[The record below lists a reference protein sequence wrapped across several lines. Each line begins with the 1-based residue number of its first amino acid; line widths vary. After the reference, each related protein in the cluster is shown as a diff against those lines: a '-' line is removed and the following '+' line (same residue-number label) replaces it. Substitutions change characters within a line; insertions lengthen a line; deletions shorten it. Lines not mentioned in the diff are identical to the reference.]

1 MSLKF
6 FKTSLFCF
14 AFWGVLLGLNPAG
27 TSRAKAT
34 IAGDIPKQPEHSF
47 VYDEN
52 RLLTA
57 QDAAYFNTLS
67 EELFQK
73 TGIRMAV
80 AFLDDMGYRES
91 RNFAADI
98 GAAWEIG
105 GPGDNGIL
113 IFAAVKQQRRTI
125 QVGAFSQSLFS
136 ESKLRSLE
144 QNILVPQFR
153 IQKYGAGITSLAY
166 HLAESIAQSKSIQ
179 LNTPAPNLE
188 QDSAMPLSHKIF
200 IGLVALFLIIAFR
213 FRKGSA
219 VKGRIGSLFRNDA
232 FGGSL
237 NERSSFNGKF

>member
-14 AFWGVLLGLNPAG
+14 VFWEVLLGLNPAG
-27 TSRAKAT
+27 TSRAEAA

-57 QDAAYFNTLS
+57 QDVAYFNTLS

-73 TGIRMAV
+73 TGVRMAV

-91 RNFAADI
+91 RNFATDI
-98 GAAWEIG
+98 GSAWEIG

-125 QVGAFSQSLFS
+125 QVGAHSASFFS

-153 IQKYGAGITSLAY
+153 VQKYGAGITSLAY

-188 QDSAMPLSHKIF
+188 QDNSMPLSHKIF
-200 IGLVALFLIIAFR
+200 IALVVLFLIIAFR

-219 VKGRIGSLFRNDA
+219 VLPHEKDVFKSNE

-237 NERSSFNGKF
+237 RERTSFSGKF

>member
-14 AFWGVLLGLNPAG
+14 VFWEVLLGLNPAG
-27 TSRAKAT
+27 TSRAEAS
-34 IAGDIPKQPEHSF
+34 IAGDIPQLPEHSF

-57 QDAAYFNTLS
+57 QDVAYFNTLS

-73 TGIRMAV
+73 TGVRMAM

-98 GAAWEIG
+98 GTAWEIG
-105 GPGDNGIL
+105 GPNDKGLL
-113 IFAAVKQQRRTI
+113 IFAALKQQRRTI
-125 QVGAFSQSLFS
+125 QVGGHSQSLFS
-136 ESKLRSLE
+136 ESKLRSME

-153 IQKYGAGITSLAY
+153 VQKYGAGITSLAY
-166 HLAESIAQSKSIQ
+166 HIAENIAQSKSIQ
-179 LNTPAPNLE
+179 LDTPAPNLE
-188 QDSAMPLSHKIF
+188 QDNSMPLSHKIF

-213 FRKGSA
+213 FRKGSSA
-219 VKGRIGSLFRNDA
+219 KSSAQPLFRDSA

>member
-27 TSRAKAT
+27 TSRAEAA

-52 RLLTA
+52 RLLSA
-57 QDAAYFNTLS
+57 QDVAYFNTLS

-73 TGIRMAV
+73 TGVRMAV

-98 GAAWEIG
+98 GSAWEIG
-105 GPGDNGIL
+105 GPGDKGIL
-113 IFAAVKQQRRTI
+113 IFAALKQQRRTI
-125 QVGAFSQSLFS
+125 QVGAHSASFFS
-136 ESKLRSLE
+136 ESKLRSME

-153 IQKYGAGITSLAY
+153 IQKYGEGITSLAY

-179 LNTPAPNLE
+179 LDTPAPNLE
-188 QDSAMPLSHKIF
+188 QDSSMPLSHKIF
-200 IGLVALFLIIAFR
+200 ISLVALFLIIAFR
-213 FRKGSA
+213 FRKGSTA
-219 VKGRIGSLFRNDA
+219 KSSAQSLFRNDT
-232 FGGSL
+232 FGGAL